1 MYLFN
6 SGWLRDC
13 CRDTISPLLAG
24 EAVRE
29 LEEVEPRILADDVK
43 EEKVSH
49 FDAFDRRQRNV
60 DA

>member
-6 SGWLRDC
+6 SGRLRDC

-49 FDAFDRRQRNV
+49 FDAFDRR
-60 DA
+60 